1 MAPRQTLRM
10 SGKHQGG
17 RPICQDQLWW
27 TDWLTRLLC
36 SQLGLV
42 AICAGL
48 TRQIARA
55 SLTALSGTRK
65 PVLATSSAYRLKQ
78 DSGSGLANGACS
90 SPSRTRGLSRLTPSS
105 TGVMRTDAHD
115 RHWSA
120 FPGLRETRGR
130 SGLDSQLPL
139 DLLQGIGTSGG
150 MILAALFDRAHCIF
164 AQIPVNR
171 RSLRLRWRHIARPR
185 RRRWSLLKSWHL
197 AISSAAPP

>member
-1 MAPRQTLRM
+1 MAPCQTLKM

-17 RPICQDQLWW
+17 RPIRQDQLWW

-42 AICAGL
+42 ATCAGV
-48 TRQIARA
+48 TRRVARA

-65 PVLATSSAYRLKQ
+65 PVLATSSAYRLNQ

-90 SPSRTRGLSRLTPSS
+90 SPSRTRGSLRLTPSS

-115 RHWSA
+115 HHRSA
-120 FPGLRETRGR
+120 FPDLREMRGR

-139 DLLQGIGTSGG
+139 DLSQGIGTSGG
-150 MILAALFDRAHCIF
+150 MILAALFDREHCIF
-164 AQIPVNR
+164 ALISVNR
-171 RSLRLRWRHIARPR
+171 RSLRLRCRRIALPR
-185 RRRWSLLKSWHL
+185 RRRWNLFKSWHL
-197 AISSAAPP
+197 AISSAARP